1 MWCCMVVAITLTC
14 DVWYNGVLA
23 SRLYC
28 AGGGS
33 VPGTVALPVLDTR
46 YQYGRFSM
54 KVNTPGIPGTGVQLS
69 PSQKNDQVS

>member
-54 KVNTPGIPGTGVQLS
+54 KKLKYTRYTRYRSSTLS
-69 PSQKNDQVS
+69 QPKK